1 MRCTT
6 DLVSVI
12 IPVKDC
18 SLYIVDCVNSILN
31 QTHQNFEIL
40 ICDDHSCDNSLE
52 LIGALNDDRIIV
64 FKNEG
69 SGLVDALNNLIVR
82 SNGEYICRMDAD
94 DISLPQ
100 RIERQLR
107 YLKSSNL
114 DCVGSYAHVIDSM
127 GRIKNKILKRPE
139 NSELIDTFLLH
150 GVPII
155 HPSAFGNAE
164 FFKKYG
170 YRQLPS
176 AEDYDLWVRA
186 QEGDEA
192 LGNVPEVLLKY
203 RMHSSQISKLK
214 RNEQARSSSVIR
226 SHFLT
231 TKKEALRWEI
241 KLSMSNLVRSIL
253 KLWKSNIGWSTKL
266 SAFGKILIRELK
278 CII

>member
-1 MRCTT
+1 MRIKT

-12 IPVKDC
+12 IPAKNS

-40 ICDDHSCDNSLE
+40 ICDDHSCDNSIE
-52 LIGALNDDRIIV
+52 LIEALNDDRIVI

-69 SGLVDALNNLIVR
+69 SGLVDALNNLIWQ

-94 DISLPQ
+94 DISFPE

-107 YLKSSNL
+107 YLKSSKL
-114 DCVGSYAHVIDSM
+114 ECVGSYACVIDSIGIM
-127 GRIKNKILKRPE
+127 KNTILSRPE
-139 NSELIDTFLLH
+139 NEVLFDTFLLH

-155 HPSAFGNAE
+155 HPSALGNAQ

-170 YRQLPS
+170 YRHLPS

-186 QEGDEA
+186 REGDEA

-203 RMHSSQISKLK
+203 RIHSNQISKLK

-226 SHFLT
+226 SNFLT
-231 TKKEALRWEI
+231 PDRKALHW
-241 KLSMSNLVRSIL
+241 KSSLSVSNLGNSFL
-253 KLWKSNIGWSTKL
+253 KLWNTNIGWPLKFRTF
-266 SAFGKILIRELK
+266 AKILVREIK

>member
-1 MRCTT
+1 MRSTK

-12 IPVKDC
+12 IPVKNS
-18 SLYIVDCVNSILN
+18 SLYIVDCVNSILH

-52 LIGALNDDRIIV
+52 LIEALNDDRIII

-69 SGLVDALNNLIVR
+69 LGLVDALNNLILR
-82 SNGEYICRMDAD
+82 SNGDYICRMDAD
-94 DISLPQ
+94 DISLPE

-114 DCVGSYAHVIDSM
+114 ECVGSYACVIDSM
-127 GRIKNKILKRPE
+127 GRLQNKILSRPE
-139 NSELIDTFLLH
+139 SKVLIDTFLLH

-155 HPSAFGNAE
+155 HPSALGNAQ

-170 YRQLPS
+170 YRYLPS

-186 QEGDEA
+186 RIGDEA

-203 RMHSSQISKLK
+203 RIHSDQISKLK

-226 SHFLT
+226 SHLLT
-231 TKKEALRWEI
+231 PDRKALHWKSTLI
-241 KLSMSNLVRSIL
+241 ASNLGHSVL
-253 KLWKSNIGWSTKL
+253 KLWNSNIGWALKL
-266 SAFGKILIRELK
+266 STFSKILVRELK